1 MVNSS
6 DGKASGGTFQ
16 LHPLGAVFAVY
27 TTPGTVDPLV
37 APMKK
42 RVGMTVG
49 TWNTAVR
56 RPTRSHHR
64 SSICDVT
71 RKPMSRLPS
80 DAPQPPSSTKK

>member
-6 DGKASGGTFQ
+6 DSKASGGTFQ
-16 LHPLGAVFAVY
+16 VHPLGTAFAVY
-27 TTPGTVDPLV
+27 ATPLV
-37 APMKK
+37 APMESMKK
-42 RVGMTVG
+42 SVGMTVG

-64 SSICDVT
+64 PSICDVT

-80 DAPQPPSSTKK
+80 EAPHQPSMTKK

>member
-6 DGKASGGTFQ
+6 DDKASGGTFQ
-16 LHPLGAVFAVY
+16 LHPLGAAFAVY
-27 TTPGTVDPLV
+27 TTPGAVDPLV

-56 RPTRSHHR
+56 RPTRGHHR
-64 SSICDVT
+64 CSARDVT

-80 DAPQPPSSTKK
+80 EAPQQPSRTR